1 MKLTNIFNPK
11 KIGLAASM
19 VMASGNSSAAV
30 EQISINFTD
39 INFPPTYC
47 AMTVYYGFDFDEYV
61 LANYKDLIKQTYE
74 GTRPHLV
81 GGASIKTYPK
91 DVVRAE
97 VEQKGYFKITV
108 PAVGISSE
116 NDLGLFVMATIPEQN
131 GSCLNY
137 GETNR
142 AKEEKYKSEIPADAF
157 FVFDGKDE
165 YSFTKKLADLETLS
179 FLTNP
184 PAQYEESV
192 TAFLNYIS
200 YAKSGE
206 IDVDGDGISDIDEI
220 NNGTDPLV
228 NENGTTSG
236 ASYVII
242 DSDNDG
248 LSDTEEL
255 AQGTDPNNSDSDNDG
270 LADGYEIAVGL
281 NPHFKSTRKDGIND
295 YYAIINYY
303 NKQEIFDNSDPFW
316 DNDRDGK
323 INLLDPDYNH
333 DACLNSLKVDSNN
346 ICIPIKPADS
356 KWPDGYSAFAPP
368 LEVRQILSVKTGV
381 SNCNEL
387 YPETHTQEGILID
400 NDGDGIG
407 NWSECYFGT
416 DVNLSDSDGDKISD
430 KREYEN
436 YYANQTVYLWG
447 DNFYHD
453 WDGDGRPAINDP
465 NSYGICLDSAKYN
478 FATGECE
485 PVKTGIML
493 SETFNPYDD
502 NATRYELKSYNPSNP
517 PLEVLRIIFRK
528 EAAIAHPD
536 KKLDTDGDKVLDRDE
551 FVLGLD
557 INRKDS
563 NGDGIS
569 DFHAVYGRYNR
580 RDIYPAG
587 NLPTDDFDG
596 DGVINLHEVDVDN
609 DGVINSYE
617 KVTIDGIDWAQH
629 QKSDPNWPSY
639 KIGDVDNYPPRI
651 KALLAPTP

>member
-11 KIGLAASM
+11 KIGLAASIM
-19 VMASGNSSAAV
+19 MASGNSAAAV
-30 EQISINFTD
+30 DQVSIYFTD

-47 AMTVYYGFDFDEYV
+47 AMTAYYGFDFDEYV
-61 LANYKDLIKQTYE
+61 LANYKNLIKQTYE

-81 GGASIKTYPK
+81 GGSKFITFPR
-91 DVVRAE
+91 DVVRSE
-97 VEQKGYFKITV
+97 VDKKGAFKITI
-108 PAVGISSE
+108 PAAGISSE
-116 NDLGLFVMATIPEQN
+116 NDMGLFVMATIPEQN

-137 GETNR
+137 GDTNR
-142 AKEEKYKSEIPADAF
+142 STEEKYKSEIPADAF

-184 PAQYEESV
+184 PIEYKESV

-228 NENGTTSG
+228 NENNTANTNSE
-236 ASYVII
+236 II
-242 DSDNDG
+242 DSDFDG
-248 LSDTEEL
+248 VSDAEEL

-270 LADGYEIAVGL
+270 LVDGYEIAVGL
-281 NPHFKSTRKDGIND
+281 NPNLKSSRQDGIRD

-303 NKQEIFDNSDPFW
+303 NKQEVFTNSDPFW
-316 DNDRDGK
+316 DNDGDGK

-333 DACLNSLKVDSNN
+333 DGCLNSFKVDSNN
-346 ICIPIKPADS
+346 MCIAVKPADS

-368 LEVRQILSVKTGV
+368 LEVRQILATKPNMS
-381 SNCNEL
+381 SCNEQ
-387 YPETHTQEGILID
+387 YPETHTAEGTLID
-400 NDGDGIG
+400 SDGDGIG
-407 NWSECYFGT
+407 DWSECYFGS
-416 DVNLSDSDGDKISD
+416 DVNLKDSDGDKISD
-430 KREYEN
+430 PKEYGNN
-436 YYANQTVYLWG
+436 YAKQTVYYMG
-447 DNFYHD
+447 HNFYHD
-453 WDGDGRPAINDP
+453 FDGDGRPAINDP
-465 NSYGICLDSAKYN
+465 NSYGVCLDSAKYN

-493 SETFNPYDD
+493 SKTFNPNDD
-502 NATRYELKSYNPSNP
+502 KATRYELKSYNPLTP
-517 PLEVLRIIFRK
+517 PLEVLRIIFAK

-551 FVLGLD
+551 FVLGLNV
-557 INRKDS
+557 NRKDS

-569 DFHAVYGRYNR
+569 DFYAVYGRYNR
-580 RDIYPAG
+580 QNIYPAG

-596 DGVINLHEVDVDN
+596 DGIINLHEVDVDN

-617 KVTIDGIDWAQH
+617 KVTIDGADWAQH